1 MRFLIDNIKRLFKK
15 VSSILAMACIGL
27 VRFYQVVISPLKGPT
42 CRFYPTCSQ
51 YSIQAFKKYGFLK
64 GLWLTLRR
72 VSKCHPFH
80 PGGYDPLK

>member
-1 MRFLIDNIKRLFKK
+1 MQLLKKYIKKIG
-15 VSSILAMACIGL
+15 SILAQGCIFL
-27 VRFYQVVISPLKGPT
+27 VRCYQNYISPLKGPT

-64 GLWLTLRR
+64 GLWLTIKRIG
-72 VSKCHPFH
+72 KCHPFH